1 MLDLMRKHAKN
12 WLMKTILGIII
23 VVFVFYFGS
32 MGGRERANRIAM
44 IDGKPI
50 VYADFQREYQ
60 NLVEMY
66 RQRFG
71 QGLTE
76 EMLKSLNLKQQALD
90 NLINQAVV
98 MKKAE
103 ALNVKVTDEDVK
115 TRILT
120 YPGFQRNGAFD
131 QRIYEQTLRA
141 NKMTPEEFE
150 EMQRKM
156 LIATAVEDMIRDAV
170 MVSDQ
175 EVQDLYR
182 MQSEKI
188 NVDFIQVSPRTYID
202 GIKTAPAD
210 LEAFLKAHEG
220 QFRVP
225 EQAQIKYLAFM
236 GQDYAT
242 TAQISDADVA
252 EALERQKKEFTVKDQ
267 KVQPLNKSR
276 EQIMDELKHTRG
288 MYMAADEAKKAHDTI
303 YQDENFDAYAAQKKL
318 TVRTTGLF
326 RITDPPPEFRAIA
339 DFGKILSGLQ
349 KNEISRV
356 IQGEK
361 GYYLVTVADRKAP
374 YLPALKEIEPDVE
387 KQYREAEAKKL
398 AQKEAEAL
406 LARLKKGDTLE
417 AVAREKDL
425 KITETGLFQPGGA
438 VPKLGSSKEL
448 TEALFEISEKKPYP
462 EQVFPI
468 DGNYVIIRFEERG
481 KLDDKEFASRKDA
494 VVQYLKQVKQ
504 GEVLKD
510 WIEGSKAALI
520 KDGRLEFT
528 RDVKDL

>member
-1 MLDLMRKHAKN
+1 MLDVMRKHARN

-32 MGGRERANRIAM
+32 MGGRDRAERVAM

-50 VYADFQREYQ
+50 VYAEFQREYQ
-60 NLVEMY
+60 NMIEMY

-71 QGLTE
+71 QGLTD

-90 NLINQAVV
+90 NLINQAVI

-103 ALNVKVTDEDVK
+103 VLNVRVTDEDIK
-115 TRILT
+115 AMILA
-120 YPGFQRNGAFD
+120 YPAFQRNGAFD
-131 QRIYEQTLRA
+131 QRTYEQTLRA
-141 NKMTPEEFE
+141 NKMSPDEFE

-156 LIATAVEDMIRDAV
+156 LTTMRVEELIRDAV
-170 MVSDQ
+170 VVSDQ
-175 EVQDLYR
+175 EIHDLYR
-182 MQSEKI
+182 MQTEKI
-188 NVDFIQVSPRTYID
+188 NIDFIQVSP
-202 GIKTAPAD
+202 KTFIGGVKTTPAD
-210 LEAFLKAHEG
+210 LEAFLKAQEA

-225 EQAQIKYLAFM
+225 EQVQIRYLAFM

-242 TAQISDADVA
+242 AAQIADADVA
-252 EALERQKKEFTVKDQ
+252 DYYERHKDQ
-267 KVQPLNKSR
+267 WTKDKKVQPLAEVR
-276 EQIMDELKHTRG
+276 GRIIAEMALVRG
-288 MYMAADEAKKAHDTI
+288 MYAASDEAKKAHDTI
-303 YQDENFDAYAAQKKL
+303 YQEENFDAYAAQKKL

-326 RITDPPPEFRAIA
+326 RLNDPPPEFRAIA

-361 GYYLVTVADRKAP
+361 GYYLIKVDDRKAP
-374 YLPALKEIEPDVE
+374 YLPALKEIEPEVE

-417 AVAREKDL
+417 AVAREKGL
-425 KITETGLFQPGGA
+425 KITETGLVQPGGA
-438 VPKLGSSKEL
+438 VPKLGSAPDL
-448 TEALFEISEKKPYP
+448 AEALFQITEKNPYP
-462 EQVFPI
+462 AQVLPVEG
-468 DGNYVIIRFEERG
+468 DYVIIRYKAKG
-481 KLDDKEFASRKDA
+481 KLDDKEFASQKDA
-494 VVQYLKQVKQ
+494 VAQYLKKTKQ
-504 GEVLKD
+504 DGVLKA
-510 WIEGSKAALI
+510 WIEGTKAALI
-520 KDGRLEFT
+520 KDGRLELT

>member
-23 VVFVFYFGS
+23 IVFIFYFGS

-71 QGLTE
+71 QGLTD

-210 LEAFLKAHEG
+210 LEAFLKGHEA

-225 EQAQIKYLAFM
+225 EQVQIKYLAFM

-242 TAQISDADVA
+242 AAQISDADVA
-252 EALERQKKEFTVKDQ
+252 DYYERNKQQWTKDK
-267 KVQPLNKSR
+267 KVQPLAEVR
-276 EQIMDELKHTRG
+276 ERIVDELARVRG
-288 MYMAADEAKKAHDTI
+288 LNRAADEAKKAHDTI
-303 YQDENFDAYAAQKKL
+303 YQDENFDAYAAQKKF

-326 RITDPPPEFRAIA
+326 RITNPPLEFRAIA
-339 DFGKILSGLQ
+339 DFGRIVSGLQ

-361 GYYLVTVADRKAP
+361 GYYLITVGDRKAP

-417 AVAREKDL
+417 AVAREKGL
-425 KITETGLFQPGGA
+425 KIAETGLFQPGGA
-438 VPKLGSSKEL
+438 VPKLGSSKDL
-448 TEALFEISEKKPYP
+448 TEALVQISEKKPYP
-462 EQVFPI
+462 EQVYPV
-468 DGNYVIIRFEERG
+468 DGNYVIVRFKERG
-481 KLDDKEFASRKDA
+481 KLDDTAFASQKDA
-494 VVQYLKQVKQ
+494 VAQYLRNMKQ